1 MNAEPN
7 ASGLLRAVIA
17 ICVIVAAT
25 ANAVRADSDGDN
37 DFFEKRI
44 RPILVD
50 RCEGCHSAGTGK
62 TSGGLALDSK
72 AGWMKGG
79 ESGSTVVPG
88 EPENSL
94 IIRAVN
100 YSSDGPQMPPK
111 DKGGKLPETEIA
123 ALTEWVKRGAPD
135 PRTKSVKILGMTAE
149 EVRTWWSFQKVRRVE
164 PPVVENDRWPRT
176 EVDRFI
182 LAELEKRNLTLSEP
196 ADKRTLLRRVT
207 YDLTGLP
214 PTVAEMDAFLADSAD
229 DAFDRA
235 VNRLLDSP
243 AYGERWTRHWL
254 DVARYADF
262 YDANPKTRTASCELT
277 EAWRYRDWVVD
288 SLNKD
293 LPYDQFIRHQ
303 IAGDTMPNPSG
314 LDVYPEGLIATTFL
328 SNGVWDRGD
337 ADKEKIISDM
347 ADDNIDTVGKAFLG
361 LTLGCARCHDH
372 KFDPVS
378 TEDYYALAGIFYS
391 SHILKDLGAKGAE
404 YDMNRVPL
412 VSKSVLAERDEKEAR
427 LKETQAKLDSL
438 VQQHRL
444 EKLSAGGTV
453 LVPSQ
458 IMTSPASVGSIAPEG
473 VITVSG
479 PESKDS
485 YTIKAK
491 APSGEP
497 LRFVRLEAI
506 SDPALPGKGPGR
518 AANGNFMINRFSL
531 LFVPPG
537 ESTVPTPVVWASATA
552 DFEQK
557 GRAVAGAIDDKPE
570 SGWGIEPLCGT
581 NHIAVFEISKE
592 VNIPAGSTLT
602 FIIDQ
607 THSDKSAIGKL
618 RLSVTHIPAVL
629 TAPTDPEQ
637 PKLTALR
644 DQLQKDLSVPL
655 PLAMAVQEGGMRGG
669 LFPNIQDVPI
679 HIRGSYT
686 KLGPVIPRRMPR
698 FLAGD
703 QQAPIAN
710 GSGRREL
717 ANWVASPDNP
727 LTARVIVNRFW
738 QWHFGEGLVRT
749 PSNFGKMGEAPS
761 HPELLDWLA
770 TKLVDDGWS
779 LKSLHRRILRSA
791 TYQQASRV
799 SSDAIQNDPENRW
812 FGRFVPR
819 RLEAETIRDAMLFV
833 AGQLDRTAGGS
844 ADDDFTS
851 LRRSLYIQTA
861 RWDRSS
867 YSMLFDAAN
876 PDSSTEKRITSTVAP
891 QALLLLN
898 HDFILNQAKSLTNR
912 LFEQVPDDETK
923 RVQFAFQLLYGRP
936 VHDDELSIARKI
948 VGSSSNEDRSGW
960 IDLAHML
967 LCSNEFVYLD

>member
-1 MNAEPN
+1 MMAEPN
-7 ASGLLRAVIA
+7 DSGVLRSLIASCLLLL
-17 ICVIVAAT
+17 AT
-25 ANAVRADSDGDN
+25 ATTARADAESDN
-37 DFFEKRI
+37 EFFEKQI

-50 RCEGCHSAGTGK
+50 RCESCHSAATGK
-62 TSGGLALDSK
+62 TNGGLALDTR

-79 ESGSTVVPG
+79 ESGPPIVPG

-94 IIRAVN
+94 LIRAVQ

-111 DKGGKLPETEIA
+111 EEGGKLPDNEIA
-123 ALTEWVKRGAPD
+123 AITEWIKRGAPD
-135 PRTKSVKILGMTAE
+135 PRTKTIKALGMTPD
-149 EVRTWWSFQKVRRVE
+149 EVRTWWSFQKVRHVD
-164 PPVVENDRWPRT
+164 PPKVQNERWART
-176 EVDRFI
+176 ELDRFI
-182 LAELEKRNLTLSEP
+182 LAELEKRDLKPSDR
-196 ADKRTLLRRVT
+196 ADKRILLRRVT

-214 PTVAEMDAFLADSAD
+214 PTIAEMDAFLSDSAE
-229 DAFDRA
+229 DAFDRV

-243 AYGERWTRHWL
+243 SYGERWSRHWL

-303 IAGDTMPNPSG
+303 IAGDTMPNPTGS
-314 LDVYPEGLIATTFL
+314 DVYPEGLIATTFL

-404 YDMNRVPL
+404 YVMNRAPL
-412 VSKSVLAERDEKEAR
+412 VSKAVLAEREEREAR
-427 LKETQAKLDSL
+427 LKATQAKIDSI
-438 VQQHRL
+438 VQQNRYQ
-444 EKLSAGGTV
+444 KLSTGGSP

-458 IMTSPASVGSIAPEG
+458 ITTGAESKGSISETG
-473 VITVSG
+473 EITVVG
-479 PESKDS
+479 PASKDS
-485 YTIKAK
+485 YTIQCQ
-491 APSGEP
+491 APAGEP
-497 LRFVRLEAI
+497 IRFVRLEAI
-506 SDPALPGKGPGR
+506 SDPSLPASGPGR
-518 AANGNFMINRFSL
+518 AANGNFMIGRVSL
-531 LFVPPG
+531 TFVPPG
-537 ESTVPTPVVWASATA
+537 EASAPTAVKWASATA

-557 GRAVAGAIDDKPE
+557 GFAVAGAIDDKPE
-570 SGWGIEPLCGT
+570 TGWAIEPSFGT
-581 NHIAVFEISKE
+581 NHVAVFGIAADQT
-592 VNIPAGSTLT
+592 IPAGSQLT
-602 FIIDQ
+602 FTIDQ
-607 THSDKSAIGKL
+607 THSEKSAVGKL
-618 RLSVTHIPAVL
+618 RLSVTNALPEISPSD
-629 TAPTDPEQ
+629 DPDQ
-637 PKLTALR
+637 PKLITER
-644 DQLQKDLSVPL
+644 DQLQKELSVPV
-655 PLAMAVQEGGMRGG
+655 PLAMAVEEGGMPGG

-679 HIRGSYT
+679 HIRGSYA
-686 KLGPVIPRRMPR
+686 KLGPVVPRRMPK

-703 QQAPIAN
+703 NQTPVAS

-770 TKLVDDGWS
+770 TKLVEDGWS
-779 LKSLHRRILRSA
+779 LKSLHRRILSSA
-791 TYQQASRV
+791 TYQQASRAAAEAV
-799 SSDAIQNDPENRW
+799 QKDPENHW
-812 FGRFVPR
+812 FGRVVPR
-819 RLEAETIRDAMLFV
+819 RLEAESIRDAMLFV
-833 AGQLDRTAGGS
+833 AGKLDRTSGGP

-898 HDFILNQAKSLTNR
+898 HEFILAQAKSLANR

-923 RVQFAFQLLYGRP
+923 RIQFAFQLLYGRT
-936 VHDDELSIARKI
+936 VRDEEFAIAKKIVELSP
-948 VGSSSNEDRSGW
+948 SDDRSSW
-960 IDLAHML
+960 IDLAHVL
-967 LCSNEFVYLD
+967 LCGNEFIYLD